1 MGSTD
6 LCLAANET
14 SSSSG
19 ESNTTTLGKKKPEDD
34 DLGCLG
40 GFSCVCAFSCVPEAS
55 DALEEISERLGA
67 TRGGAK
73 DSSCMS
79 MLLVSHDSNEEDDLM
94 PLLLLLESAVKTK
107 HCQIDRLERSATQMQ
122 TKNRVVFSSE
132 FVDRSILQED
142 STLHSKLVMVYPAS

>member
-55 DALEEISERLGA
+55 AVLEEISERLRA

-79 MLLVSHDSNEEDDLM
+79 MLLGSHDLM
-94 PLLLLLESAVKTK
+94 PLLLLLEPAVKTK

-132 FVDRSILQED
+132 FLDRSILQED
-142 STLHSKLVMVYPAS
+142 STLQSKLVMVYPAS